1 MPKRCPSCQ
10 QMLDEAARFCPI
22 CSAPVADVPPDEIFV
37 EGPQGESASS
47 FDESDSPGGVRSV
60 LQTPLPPLPPMSAP
74 RLTKPAL
81 MAGVLLGILC
91 AMPVLNCFCLFWM
104 GGGGILAVCFLR
116 NEIAGEISS
125 GTGASL
131 GLLTGLFGACV
142 WQLLEIPLHYVTGAE
157 GMRDAQEIIAKME
170 TLPPESLEELNQ
182 LIGLLNDPL
191 NPVFILF
198 SLIIK
203 IILCGVLTTLG
214 GVLGVSLLG
223 QNKSV
228 GP

>member
-22 CSAPVADVPPDEIFV
+22 CSAPVADVQPEEIV
-37 EGPQGESASS
+37 VDGPQGESVSS
-47 FDESDSPGGVRSV
+47 FDESKSPTGDRSV
-60 LQTPLPPLPPMSAP
+60 LQTPLTPFPPTTAP
-74 RLTKPAL
+74 KLTKPAL

-91 AMPVLNCFCLFWM
+91 AMPVLNCACLFWV
-104 GGGGILAVCFLR
+104 GGGGMLAVYFLR
-116 NEIAGEISS
+116 NETAGKISS

-131 GLLTGLFGACV
+131 GLLTGLFGACI
-142 WQLLEIPLHYVTGAE
+142 WQFLEIPLHYITGPE
-157 GMRDAQEIIAKME
+157 GMQEAQEIIAKME
-170 TLPPESLEELNQ
+170 TLPPESLEELEQ

-191 NPVFILF
+191 SPIFIVFG
-198 SLIIK
+198 LIIK
-203 IILCGVLTTLG
+203 TILCGVLTTLG

-228 GP
+228 ES